1 MTQAVR
7 DGPISKACRLL
18 SSSDEP
24 HAVDAENALR
34 ALHPLG
40 VPATVVAHAQRCSF
54 DFTPDQD
61 ESAIKTFSGVKG
73 WSFRSS
79 PVRSVPFR
87 LLEML
92 RISKA
97 ATGAAGLSII
107 LQRAS

>member
-54 DFTPDQD
+54 DFTPEQD

-79 PVRSVPFR
+79 PVRSVPFVGNAPYF
-87 LLEML
+87 
-92 RISKA
+92 KT